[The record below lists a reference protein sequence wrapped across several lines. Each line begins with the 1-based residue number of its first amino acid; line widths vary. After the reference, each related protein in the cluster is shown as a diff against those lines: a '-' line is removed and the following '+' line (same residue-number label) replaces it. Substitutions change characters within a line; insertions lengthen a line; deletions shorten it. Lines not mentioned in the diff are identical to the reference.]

1 MIAGVALGM
10 SMAAD
15 VNKLPRRDK
24 LEDAPASRQ
33 ELERWMNASGTA
45 FKVTTNDTGRVEFGV
60 SLRGMNEVYPTL
72 VVKLY
77 AEEDYIVSRCELPVF
92 IQKERCDALIRLF
105 DECKAQAPAFTYVVD
120 REKGR
125 AWCESTTPI
134 GLCGDPL
141 HCDGC
146 WRAFVN
152 LAILRVAREIGSCA
166 RKVAQIVGEDGA
178 ADEARD
184 PQNKQSGAY
193 MTQGIQ
199 SK

>member
-1 MIAGVALGM
+1 MRIQIIIAMIAGVALGM

-77 AEEDYIVSRCELPVF
+77 AEEDYIV
-92 IQKERCDALIRLF
+92 
-105 DECKAQAPAFTYVVD
+105 
-120 REKGR
+120 
-125 AWCESTTPI
+125 
-134 GLCGDPL
+134 
-141 HCDGC
+141 
-146 WRAFVN
+146 
-152 LAILRVAREIGSCA
+152 
-166 RKVAQIVGEDGA
+166 
-178 ADEARD
+178 
-184 PQNKQSGAY
+184 
-193 MTQGIQ
+193 
-199 SK
+199 